1 MNSKWIYRFVISV
14 LVPAAALGLAAGQAP
29 AQNYPGKPVSF
40 IVPYGPGTGNDII
53 ARILSQKVGESW
65 SQPLVVDNRSGAAG
79 AIGTELAARAAPDG
93 HTILIAST
101 SQLIN
106 PYISRVRYDILKD
119 FTAVVVP
126 GTLPYLLAVPTASP
140 AASIKELVA
149 QAKAMPGK
157 FNYAGSFGSVSH
169 FMGEMLKTAGGI
181 DIALITYKG
190 TPDAIAD
197 VIANRVQIWFTT
209 MATGTPL
216 AKADKIRVLGVAG
229 KKRAAVLPDVPTMA
243 EAGYPTLDVSASFYV
258 LAPAAT
264 PKPVV
269 AALNREMVKALAT
282 QEVKDKLGAAG
293 VEINSTTPEEAGTLL
308 RTEVAGWGK
317 VVRESGVEMK

>member
-1 MNSKWIYRFVISV
+1 MNTKRISRFALSV
-14 LVPAAALGLAAGQAP
+14 LVPAAVLGLAAGHAP
-29 AQNYPGKPVSF
+29 AQNYPVKPISF

-53 ARILSQKVGESW
+53 ARILSHKVGESW

-79 AIGTELAARAAPDG
+79 AIGTELAAKAAPDG

-126 GTLPYLLAVPTASP
+126 GTLPYLLAVPTASH
-140 AASIKELVA
+140 AMSIKDLVA
-149 QAKAMPGK
+149 QAKATPGK
-157 FNYAGSFGSVSH
+157 YNYAGSFGSVSH

-229 KKRAAVLPDVPTMA
+229 KKRAAVLPEVPTMA

-269 AALNREMVKALAT
+269 AALNREMVKALGT

-293 VEINSTTPEEAGTLL
+293 VEINSTTPEEAGALL
-308 RTEVAGWGK
+308 RNEVAGWGK